1 MGFYYDGVSLQ
12 NRRKSNMDSVL
23 LKEKNVDGQAVCI
36 AAVCDGVGSLT
47 DGAFASSAVI
57 RMLCEWF
64 DNLDSLQQLGLCFRE
79 ALQEINIRIVEA
91 ARSQSMNT
99 GTTLSA
105 LLLTGNQY
113 YIVHTGD
120 SRIYTLE
127 NQTLIQLTKD
137 QTLGGRLTACFGRM
151 EKTDFFCNDGFVKD
165 GRFLLCSD
173 GLYKRMEP
181 ALLQKELAHA
191 KRKKLGE
198 SIERLTQYVAEQGE
212 TDNISLAIVLSRE

>member
-1 MGFYYDGVSLQ
+1 
-12 NRRKSNMDSVL
+12 MDSVL

-64 DNLDSLQQLGLCFRE
+64 DNLDSLQQLGLCMRE

-99 GTTLSA
+99 GTTLSV

-137 QTLGGRLTACFGRM
+137 QTLGGRLAACFGRM
-151 EKTDFFCNDGFVKD
+151 EKTDFFCNE
-165 GRFLLCSD
+165 